1 MKDSIIFKH
10 LLNSH
15 FLCVDESEYASNF
28 SENVEKQR
36 EKLKAILDETQMKEV
51 NHYEWDIMA
60 HMFHIRDIECFK
72 MFYLGI
78 KLGME
83 VGEFCAEEFKEE

>member
-1 MKDSIIFKH
+1 
-10 LLNSH
+10 
-15 FLCVDESEYASNF
+15 
-28 SENVEKQR
+28 
-36 EKLKAILDETQMKEV
+36 
-51 NHYEWDIMA
+51 
-60 HMFHIRDIECFK
+60 MFHIRDIECFK